1 MALLSRKRD
10 VSTNFHVLNVQ
21 KEILSKEALG
31 EKMGMAEYLSFLPF

>member
-10 VSTNFHVLNVQ
+10 VITIFHVLNVQ

-31 EKMGMAEYLSFLPF
+31 EKMGDFGVHILPF